1 MNAVKFLKLIILVT
15 LLSACSAKFQP
26 PILPKFGE
34 KFFEVVSREG
44 SSILYVAS
52 TDKGY
57 NFTLISAL
65 GAPLA
70 RRVLTK
76 DGKFENIGFLPPNSR
91 YNDLFVAVLDMIK
104 NKEHEKEILI
114 DEENFKVKSIDI
126 R

>member
-1 MNAVKFLKLIILVT
+1 MAI
-15 LLSACSAKFQP
+15 LLSACNAKFQP
-26 PILPKFGE
+26 PISPKFSE
-34 KFFEVVSREG
+34 KNFEVISRQG
-44 SSILYVAS
+44 TGILYVAS

-91 YNDLFVAVLDMIK
+91 YNDLFVSVLDMIK

-114 DEENFKVKSIDI
+114 DEEKFKVKSIDI

>member
-1 MNAVKFLKLIILVT
+1 MVKFLKLIILVT

-26 PILPKFGE
+26 PILPKFSE
-34 KFFEVVSREG
+34 KNFEVVSREG
-44 SSILYVAS
+44 SGILYVVS

-91 YNDLFVAVLDMIK
+91 YNDLFVSVLDMIK

-114 DEENFKVKSIDI
+114 DEEKFKVKSIDI

>member
-1 MNAVKFLKLIILVT
+1 MVKFLKLIILAT

-34 KFFEVVSREG
+34 KNFEVIFQEG
-44 SSILYVAS
+44 SGILYVAS

-104 NKEHEKEILI
+104 NKEHENEILI
-114 DEENFKVKSIDI
+114 DEEKFKVKSIDI